1 MTIRALDF
9 LLSGGLLTFLPLQ
22 AQSGDGVWRSRGC
35 GDVYE
40 IQGPTVR
47 TYQVTSTTCFPGFT
61 AQRDPATVAGR
72 GATLTHGGGE
82 IFFIRAGGRR
92 DHKLL
97 HNEGSDPTSGWIG
110 CRGCQQCATTPR
122 RTLPPATS
130 RCLPAP
136 GQRIT
141 SCSIRRKSMSVNA
154 KTTGQCF

>member
-61 AQRDPATVAGR
+61 AQRDPATVAG
-72 GATLTHGGGE
+72 
-82 IFFIRAGGRR
+82 GGRR
-92 DHKLL
+92 
-97 HNEGSDPTSGWIG
+97 
-110 CRGCQQCATTPR
+110 
-122 RTLPPATS
+122 LPMAEARYFLFVQAVGGT
-130 RCLPAP
+130 
-136 GQRIT
+136 T
-141 SCSIRRKSMSVNA
+141 SCYTTKVRIRRQAGSAAAAASSVRPLHA
-154 KTTGQCF
+154 EHSRRQLRGVYPHRGRELHPVRSEESR